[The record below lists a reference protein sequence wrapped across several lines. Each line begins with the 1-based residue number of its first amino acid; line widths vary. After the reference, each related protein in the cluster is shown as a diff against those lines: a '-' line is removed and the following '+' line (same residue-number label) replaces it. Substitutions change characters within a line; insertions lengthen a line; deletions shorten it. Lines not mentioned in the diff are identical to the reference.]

1 MFFIKIAFSVLF
13 LAFGINSA
21 YAQEATNPCLTNEE
35 NEAFAFRVL
44 QTKYMVSALSCNGI
58 LEDYNGF
65 VAKYY
70 DSFVKN
76 GEVLRAYFKRC
87 YGNRANFQLDKF
99 ITKIANHFSLLS
111 IENHRSFCKTNHQSM
126 LKFLKSDKKSLIDKN
141 QIIIEDFIPQKCQ

>member
-1 MFFIKIAFSVLF
+1 MFFIRIITISLF
-13 LAFGINSA
+13 FFNNIA
-21 YAQEATNPCLTNEE
+21 YAQETTSACLTAEE

-44 QTKYMVSALSCNGI
+44 QTKYMVSALGCDGI

-76 GEVLRAYFKRC
+76 GEVLRNYFKKC

-111 IENHRSFCKTNHQSM
+111 VENHRSFCKANHQSM
-126 LKFLKSDKKSLIDKN
+126 LTFLKSDHKTLIEKN
-141 QIIIEDFIPQKCQ
+141 HIIIEDFIPQKCQ